1 MASLIEPLVAL
12 AVGAMLALTG
22 LLKRR
27 GGTDLRAEVRQ
38 DIELR
43 QMLEMNQADQE
54 ARTALT
60 LSIRRNAIRLQQD
73 QPDWFIRWGIQWLLP
88 VAAILVL
95 VGMRLGGSS
104 DDAEFASGVQLALD
118 LAGLVLMTVGGVL
131 IGHWAV
137 RLVELLSTRRDES
150 SRSRKQRK
158 NSSKH

>member
-1 MASLIEPLVAL
+1 MAA
-12 AVGAMLALTG
+12 T
-22 LLKRR
+22 
-27 GGTDLRAEVRQ
+27 
-38 DIELR
+38 
-43 QMLEMNQADQE
+43 
-54 ARTALT
+54 
-60 LSIRRNAIRLQQD
+60 
-73 QPDWFIRWGIQWLLP
+73 
-88 VAAILVL
+88 LVL

>member
-88 VAAILVL
+88 VAATLVL